1 MPKQVE
7 TPPQYL
13 QRILS
18 NIEGKDPLEVLGATA
33 GRLRAFV
40 RDSPPHVLRRRP
52 APDKW
57 SPVEIIAHLADVEIV
72 MSWRMRSIL
81 AHDGVPIQ
89 PFDQEEWVRNL
100 NYEATDPAE
109 SVELFEATR
118 TANLRLLRRVD
129 PKQLEN
135 HGMHPERGRETVA
148 HVIRLVAGH
157 DLNHLRQL

>member
-1 MPKQVE
+1 MPRHVE
-7 TPPQYL
+7 TPSQYV

-89 PFDQEEWVRNL
+89 AFDQEEWVRNL
-100 NYEATDPAE
+100 NYEATD
-109 SVELFEATR
+109 
-118 TANLRLLRRVD
+118 
-129 PKQLEN
+129 
-135 HGMHPERGRETVA
+135 
-148 HVIRLVAGH
+148 
-157 DLNHLRQL
+157 

>member
-1 MPKQVE
+1 MRRSSSRRAAFIARSLSARLVIVYATEAVMPRHVE
-7 TPPQYL
+7 TPSQYV

-89 PFDQEEWVRNL
+89 PFDQNEWVRNL

-109 SVELFEATR
+109 SV
-118 TANLRLLRRVD
+118 
-129 PKQLEN
+129 
-135 HGMHPERGRETVA
+135 
-148 HVIRLVAGH
+148 
-157 DLNHLRQL
+157 